1 MDIAALSIGRTLISE
16 PRPDRRITIE
26 VDHEVR
32 PQSLEEEGVLDRFK
46 CRQSCFFR
54 ETGHCLAPTLLGCY
68 LTDAYDGDVR
78 CRSEVAGHLAHDVR
92 QGLHARK
99 VMESYQ
105 ACFSRHNLLNDKA
118 LCLGSCASH
127 DNFSPRSPTT
137 SF

>member
-92 QGLHARK
+92 QGVHARITSK
-99 VMESYQ
+99 RPPG
-105 ACFSRHNLLNDKA
+105 SRWMPPDPCSILVGDFVDEIRI
-118 LCLGSCASH
+118 GPQV
-127 DNFSPRSPTT
+127 F
-137 SF
+137 